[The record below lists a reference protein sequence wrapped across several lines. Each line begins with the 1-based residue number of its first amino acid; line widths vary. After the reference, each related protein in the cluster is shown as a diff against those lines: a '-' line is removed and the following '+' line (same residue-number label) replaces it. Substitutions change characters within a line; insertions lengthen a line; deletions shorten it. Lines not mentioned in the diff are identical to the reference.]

1 MDPTTNPPF
10 VPIINHLTSIRS
22 VNMNNTPKSVSR
34 AITRQADPLLSPVSQ
49 YILILIFY
57 VSSLFCPY
65 IILCLLSSTKLHFFS
80 VLKTMAKEHQF
91 YSLKLALLVSCSLL
105 VLPFSS
111 FYVQALNIGVQ
122 TADSAISLVWSFD
135 HLSNYYISLIVINI

>member
-1 MDPTTNPPF
+1 
-10 VPIINHLTSIRS
+10 
-22 VNMNNTPKSVSR
+22 
-34 AITRQADPLLSPVSQ
+34 
-49 YILILIFY
+49 
-57 VSSLFCPY
+57 
-65 IILCLLSSTKLHFFS
+65 
-80 VLKTMAKEHQF
+80 MAKEHQF

-135 HLSNYYISLIVINI
+135 HLSNYYISLIVINIWKFLCFPN